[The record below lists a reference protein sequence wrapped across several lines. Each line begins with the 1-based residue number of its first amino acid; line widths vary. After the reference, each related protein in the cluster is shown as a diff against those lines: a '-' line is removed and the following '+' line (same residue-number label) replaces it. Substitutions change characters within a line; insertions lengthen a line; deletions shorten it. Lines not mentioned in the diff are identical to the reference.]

1 VYKIKK
7 DESDAVIKNK
17 AQLIAK
23 GYVQQPSIDFE
34 EVFALVAHME
44 SVHLVLAL
52 ATNEGWEVHHMD
64 VKTAFL
70 NGELIEDVYVQ

>member
-7 DESDAVIKNK
+7 DESDVVIKNK

-34 EVFALVAHME
+34 EVFAPVAHME

-52 ATNEGWEVHHMD
+52 ATDEGWEVHHMD

-70 NGELIEDVYVQ
+70 NGELVEDVYVQ